1 MQLYPVSCKT
11 GSMKAKDATKASVSS
26 YAIDAVDDKYL
37 QAFGRYHYL
46 TARQVTNL
54 YYKPTSFTT
63 VQARLKKLSDNEYLL
78 PLMLPTIKVKSP
90 YVYTLTAKGRQYL
103 EELGMELALVSFR
116 PSREHVKGYQFFSH
130 TLAVNDVLIALEALS
145 RVVSSLVVEEMLHD
159 LALKHD
165 PPYLSVGAQKGKK
178 IAVVPDAWIDLL
190 IKRGGSENESRVC
203 IWLELDQGTV
213 SVKPLK
219 KKVNDLISL
228 YEQGGYKARFGT
240 NKVVFAFATTGGEPR
255 ALRLRKWIREE
266 LQEVLGNDKF
276 KAWWFTRF
284 LVCSLPSE
292 INPRD
297 LFLGKSWY
305 DVRESNHKISLLK
318 LN

>member
-1 MQLYPVSCKT
+1 
-11 GSMKAKDATKASVSS
+11 MKAENMQGTSFSL
-26 YAIDAVDDKYL
+26 YMIDGVDDKLL

-46 TARQVTNL
+46 TARQVTTL
-54 YYKPTSFTT
+54 FYKPTSITT

-78 PLMLPTIKVKSP
+78 PLALPTIRAKSP
-90 YVYTLTAKGRQYL
+90 YVYTLAALGREYL
-103 EELGMELALVSFR
+103 KELGIELPMASFR

-130 TLAVNDVLIALEALS
+130 TLAVNDVLIAVEALS
-145 RVVSSLVVEEMLHD
+145 RVVSDVIVEEVLHD

-178 IAVVPDAWIDLL
+178 IAVVPDAWIDLR
-190 IKRGGSENESRVC
+190 IKRGGSENESRFC

-219 KKVNDLISL
+219 KKVNDLVAL

-255 ALRLRKWIREE
+255 ATHLRKWIREE
-266 LQEVLGNDKF
+266 LLEVVGDDKT

-284 LVCSLPSE
+284 TVCVLPSE

-297 LFLGKSWY
+297 LLLGKSWY
-305 DVRESNHKISLLK
+305 AVRESTHKISLLK
-318 LN
+318 LE